1 MFYTK
6 EMIHTE
12 FKMAT
17 QKDERNAMR
26 PAGKK
31 SYKHRIEYLKALKED
46 MIKSPKYFR
55 DISMT
60 TDQLQ
65 NIIDDWSA
73 PKPIDAFYKRVFN
86 MTYAEKKAQE
96 DAEYFY
102 YDENGKKKEVRKSTE
117 KTQSIH

>member
-12 FKMAT
+12 FKEASK
-17 QKDERNAMR
+17 KDT
-26 PAGKK
+26 KK
-31 SYKHRIEYLKALKED
+31 SHKHKIAYLTALKED

-102 YDENGKKKEVRKSTE
+102 YDENGKKKEVRKSKE
-117 KTQSIH
+117 ETQSIH

>member
-6 EMIHTE
+6 EMLHKE
-12 FKMAT
+12 FAEVT
-17 QKDERNAMR
+17 LKDERNALK

-46 MIKSPKYFR
+46 MIKVPKNF
-55 DISMT
+55 SNLNLT

-65 NIIDDWSA
+65 NLIDDWSA
-73 PKPIDAFYKRVFN
+73 PKPIDAFYKRIFN

-96 DAEYFY
+96 EEEYFT
-102 YDENGKKKEVRKSTE
+102 YDENGKKREVRKTKE
-117 KTQSIH
+117 ATH

>member
-12 FKMAT
+12 FKEASK
-17 QKDERNAMR
+17 KDT
-26 PAGKK
+26 KK
-31 SYKHRIEYLKALKED
+31 SHKHKSASITTLKED

-55 DISMT
+55 DVKMT

-73 PKPIDAFYKRVFN
+73 PKPLDAFYKRVFGL
-86 MTYAEKKAQE
+86 TYAEKKAQE
-96 DAEYFY
+96 DAEYFTY
-102 YDENGKKKEVRKSTE
+102 ENGEKKEVRKSKE